1 MVAPWIIATIVT
13 VVLNVAAYIITPKPK
28 QPKPAAVEDAQ
39 YPTAEAGR
47 PITKF
52 WGTMTIKS
60 PNVLWY
66 GEKNART
73 YKIKV

>member
-1 MVAPWIIATIVT
+1 MPAPWVVALV
-13 VVLNVAAYIITPKPK
+13 VSAVLNVAAYLITPKPK
-28 QPKPAAVEDAQ
+28 APKPDAVREAE

-66 GEKNART
+66 GDKNTRQ

>member
-1 MVAPWIIATIVT
+1 MVAPWLVAVIVS
-13 VVLNVAAYIITPKPK
+13 VVLNVAAYVITPKPK
-28 QPKPAAVEDAQ
+28 SPKPAAAEDAQ

-52 WGTMTIKS
+52 WGTMTLKS

-66 GEKNART
+66 GDKSTRQ

>member
-1 MVAPWIIATIVT
+1 MVLPWVAAAIVS
-13 VVLNVAAYIITPKPK
+13 VVLNVAAYIIVPKPK
-28 QPKPAAVEDAQ
+28 QPKPAAAEEAQ

-47 PITKF
+47 PVMKF

-66 GEKNART
+66 GEKSTRQ